1 MPDRADVIPTAHV
14 SGIVVHAPSDRAAA
28 VAAAIEAI
36 DGAEVYAREG
46 GKLVVVLEA
55 PGEHELGD
63 LFNTISLMQ
72 DVYSAALVSHYRDDP
87 DVLGDES
94 CS

>member
-1 MPDRADVIPTAHV
+1 
-14 SGIVVHAPSDRAAA
+14 
-28 VAAAIEAI
+28 
-36 DGAEVYAREG
+36 
-46 GKLVVVLEA
+46 
-55 PGEHELGD
+55 
-63 LFNTISLMQ
+63 MQ